1 MSLLIGDNSVVR
13 MHYTLTNSD
22 GEVLDSS
29 SGGEPLAYLHGAGN
43 IIPGLER
50 ELTGKVTGD
59 SLTVVVAPE
68 DGYGEVHEELFQVV
82 PREAFQGIDTIEP
95 GMNFQ
100 AQGEGGQVQSIVV
113 AKVDGDQITVDAN
126 HPLAGVQLHFDV
138 EIVEVRDASA
148 AEIAQG
154 HIQ

>member
-13 MHYTLTNSD
+13 MHYTLTNPE

-29 SGGEPLAYLHGAGN
+29 SGSDPLAYLHGAGN

-50 ELTGKVTGD
+50 ELTGKVAGD
-59 SLTVVVAPE
+59 TLTVVVAPE
-68 DGYGEVHEELFQVV
+68 DGYGDVQQELFQVV

-113 AKVDGDQITVDAN
+113 AEVDGDEVTVDAN

-138 EIVEVRDASA
+138 EIVEVREASA
-148 AEIAQG
+148 EELAHG
-154 HIQ
+154 HVH

>member
-50 ELTGKVTGD
+50 ELTGKVAGD

-68 DGYGEVHEELFQVV
+68 DGYGEVNEGLFQVV
-82 PREAFQGIDTIEP
+82 PREAFQGIDAIEP

-113 AKVDGDQITVDAN
+113 AKVDGDEITVDAN
-126 HPLAGVQLHFDV
+126 HPLAGVQLHFAV
-138 EIVEVRDASA
+138 EIVEVRDASDE
-148 AEIAQG
+148 EIAHG
-154 HIQ
+154 HVH

>member
-1 MSLLIGDNSVVR
+1 MSLLIGENLVVR

-29 SGGEPLAYLHGAGN
+29 SGSDPLAYLHGAGN

-59 SLTVVVAPE
+59 KVNVVVAPA
-68 DGYGEVHEELFQVV
+68 DGYGEVQQELFQVV

-113 AKVDGDQITVDAN
+113 AKVDGDEVTVDAN

-138 EIVEVRDASA
+138 EIVEVRDATEEELA
-148 AEIAQG
+148 HG
-154 HIQ
+154 HVH

>member
-1 MSLLIGDNSVVR
+1 MSLLIGDNAVVR
-13 MHYTLTNSD
+13 MHYTLTNSE

-29 SGGEPLAYLHGAGN
+29 SGAEPLAYLHGAGN

-50 ELTGKVTGD
+50 ELTGKVAGD

-68 DGYGEVHEELFQVV
+68 DGYGEVRQELFQVV
-82 PREAFQGIDTIEP
+82 PSEAFQGIDTIEP

-138 EIVEVRDASA
+138 EIVEVRAASDE
-148 AEIAQG
+148 EIAHG
-154 HIQ
+154 HVH